1 MLGLPSL
8 SLLVAVLG
16 AAAAARSAPAVK
28 TRGTG
33 PTVDKTLAAPT
44 QPTEPAATPMDPAR
58 EHFAGGRELFAAGDA
73 AGALVEFRLSFD
85 LSGNIEAL
93 FGMAQCEY
101 HLGKLKDARAHYEQ
115 YRKSPG
121 RADERAELA
130 RLRVEAIDQR
140 PSTLVLETE
149 PDGVEV
155 SLVPLDG
162 DGAPVTGQGPNRFEI
177 RRGRWRVSVA
187 RRNYVT
193 YTNEHT
199 LDLAETKTLFVRLE
213 PTPARLEI
221 RTHPPHATLYVRGVR
236 ARNPFNQNVT
246 AGSYELYGEA
256 TDYEARTDV
265 VTVAPG
271 EHKVVEFR
279 LPYLQRSGRPD
290 LIGFSAVVGAVAGGS
305 AVVARLNTD
314 PDAASVTASAAVV
327 AAGAALGGIG
337 GGFLATSLAP
347 AYIPDNVALF
357 RIGAMWTGALEGGA
371 LGLALNRS
379 LSAGWIGGAVGLAA
393 GAVAAPWLDGSAPNY
408 GRAVLIQSATGSGA
422 LAGALTVAAFAN
434 ELGLEARQHT
444 AAGVLVGLNL
454 GLGAGLAMAYLP
466 DQRLYGPSWQRVVL
480 VDLAIATGALAGALF
495 ETVGECLRTTSPD
508 CRFEESRRMPK
519 LALLGGAL
527 GLGAGWFLTRKLDL
541 GNDRPHA
548 GARLLPV
555 PTALVTPGVSGTRV
569 VPGLA
574 AQGRF

>member
-1 MLGLPSL
+1 
-8 SLLVAVLG
+8 V
-16 AAAAARSAPAVK
+16 
-28 TRGTG
+28 
-33 PTVDKTLAAPT
+33 
-44 QPTEPAATPMDPAR
+44 TPLDPAR
-58 EHFAGGRELFAAGDA
+58 EHFAGGRDLFAAGDA
-73 AGALVEFRLSFD
+73 AGALVEFRLSFE

-130 RLRVEAIDQR
+130 RLRIEAIDQR
-140 PSTLVLETE
+140 PSTLVIETE
-149 PDGVEV
+149 PDGVDV
-155 SLVPLDG
+155 SLVPLEG
-162 DGAPVTGQGPNRFEI
+162 DGAAITGQGPNRFEV

-193 YTNEHT
+193 RTTELT
-199 LDLAETKTLFVRLE
+199 LDLAETKTLFIRLE

-221 RTHPPHATLYVRGVR
+221 RTHPPQATLYVRGVR
-236 ARNPFNQNVT
+236 ARNPFTQDVT

-279 LPYLQRSGRPD
+279 LSYVQRSGRPD
-290 LIGFSAVVGAVAGGS
+290 LIGFAAVAGAIAGGS

-327 AAGAALGGIG
+327 AAGSVLGGIG
-337 GGFLATSLAP
+337 GGLLATSLAP
-347 AYIPDNVALF
+347 PYIRDNVALL
-357 RIGAMWTGALEGGA
+357 RIGTMWTAALEGGA
-371 LGLALNRS
+371 LGLALNGS
-379 LSAGWIGGAVGLAA
+379 LSAGWIGGAVGLTA
-393 GAVAAPWLDGSAPNY
+393 GAVAAPWLDRVSPNY
-408 GRAVLIQSATGSGA
+408 GRAALIQSATATGA
-422 LAGALTVAAFAN
+422 LGGVLAVTAFKQ
-434 ELGLEARQHT
+434 ELGLEAQRHT

-466 DQRLYGPSWQRVVL
+466 DQRQYGPSWQRVVL

-508 CRFEESRRMPK
+508 CRFEDSRRTPK

-527 GLGAGWFLTRKLDL
+527 GLGAGWFLTRKLDE
-541 GNDRPHA
+541 GSD
-548 GARLLPV
+548 GARLSARVLPV
-555 PTALVTPGVSGTRV
+555 PTALVAPGASGTQV